1 MIRMVTGVM
10 VLMGP
15 LREVPLERFIALT
28 HHINHSNFGG
38 KIPTINTIPTA
49 PKAQAPYINKTLSCF
64 LDEFKFLIHLMLS
77 LITKLISSLTE
88 KKNVQF

>member
-15 LREVPLERFIALT
+15 LPLERFIALT

-49 PKAQAPYINKTLSCF
+49 PKAQAPYINKTLACF
-64 LDEFKFLIHLMLS
+64 LDEFKSLIHLMLS
-77 LITKLISSLTE
+77 LITILISSLTE
-88 KKNVQF
+88 KKIVQF